1 MQSYVTNGTLAYV
14 KGETTGHVITQSIE
28 HAKILCTF
36 VLMSKIKLAYWHK
49 VSALTYNRVLEP
61 RLHSL

>member
-28 HAKILCTF
+28 HAKPY
-36 VLMSKIKLAYWHK
+36 VLMFLCLK
-49 VSALTYNRVLEP
+49 
-61 RLHSL
+61 

>member
-28 HAKILCTF
+28 HAKILCTY
-36 VLMSKIKLAYWHK
+36 VLMSKKYYW
-49 VSALTYNRVLEP
+49 
-61 RLHSL
+61 